1 MRTRAEV
8 TFRGKVQG
16 VHFRDYTRRF
26 SKKQKVTGWVM
37 NMPDGTVRA
46 VFEGEKLDIE
56 EVVRLLREEH
66 PNARVDRIDVK
77 WAEFTGEFQEFR
89 IR

>member
-26 SKKQKVTGWVM
+26 AKRQRVNGWVM
-37 NMPDGTVRA
+37 NMPDGSVRA
-46 VFEGEKLDIE
+46 CFEGEKLDIE
-56 EVVRLLREEH
+56 EIVRLLREEH
-66 PNARVDRIDVK
+66 PHARVDKVEVK
-77 WAEFTGEFQEFR
+77 WSDCVDEFPEFR